1 MLKFLKKEANKAYTA
16 NGAVSN
22 ASTMSDCL
30 DLFAVAGALRNV
42 SDDEIITRF
51 MRAYA
56 EDRDIAMKTLFYAR
70 DVRGGLGERRFFR
83 VVIRYLA
90 VMSPESV
97 RKNIANIAEYG
108 RYDDILALIGTG
120 LEQEAIAYIKEIL
133 EKDMM
138 AMQAHANVS
147 LMAKWLPSVNA
158 SSKET
163 VKTARLIAHEMKMSD
178 AEYRKMLSSL
188 RSYIRI
194 IENNLREKDYSFE
207 YEAQPSRALYKYRKA
222 FIRNDEERYKS
233 FIFKAKAD
241 PSVMHTS
248 SLTPYDIVSS
258 VITARNGM
266 SEDERI
272 VLNTIWNALENYVNS
287 DNSLVVVDGSGSM
300 YWGAKTLPAA
310 VAQSLAIYF
319 AERNKGQFKN
329 HFITFSSKPRLIE
342 IKGRDI
348 FEKVKYCMSF
358 NECSNTNIEKTFDL
372 ILHTAVKNRLKQADM
387 PDRLIIISDMEFDSC
402 ANNAEM
408 TNFRNAKAE
417 FERYGY
423 KLPQL
428 VFWNVNSFN
437 RQQPVT
443 MNEQGVILVSGMSPQ
458 IFSMLKNDKL
468 NPYTF
473 MLSVISDK
481 RYEKIAA

>member
-272 VLNTIWNALENYVNS
+272 VLDTTWNTLENYVNS
-287 DNSLVVVDGSGSM
+287 DNSLVVVGCENTSCGCRTVFGNLLR
-300 YWGAKTLPAA
+300 GA
-310 VAQSLAIYF
+310 
-319 AERNKGQFKN
+319 
-329 HFITFSSKPRLIE
+329 
-342 IKGRDI
+342 
-348 FEKVKYCMSF
+348 
-358 NECSNTNIEKTFDL
+358 
-372 ILHTAVKNRLKQADM
+372 
-387 PDRLIIISDMEFDSC
+387 
-402 ANNAEM
+402 
-408 TNFRNAKAE
+408 
-417 FERYGY
+417 
-423 KLPQL
+423 
-428 VFWNVNSFN
+428 
-437 RQQPVT
+437 
-443 MNEQGVILVSGMSPQ
+443 
-458 IFSMLKNDKL
+458 
-468 NPYTF
+468 
-473 MLSVISDK
+473 
-481 RYEKIAA
+481 